1 MSRTAREQERG
12 GKATVF
18 LIGFL
23 KTGIRVGVALP
34 EGKVLGANPNVRK
47 GAILKASAYLVSNL
61 WSSCLSLLS
70 VGL

>member
-1 MSRTAREQERG
+1 MYPEGTGSLGAGYEQNSKGTGEG

-34 EGKVLGANPNVRK
+34 EGKVLGANPNIR
-47 GAILKASAYLVSNL
+47 
-61 WSSCLSLLS
+61 
-70 VGL
+70 